1 MSRGLARALG
11 LAGAVTLA
19 ASALGAQQPRPPARP
34 APAAPAAPAPGRQAT
49 PPRDTSSVDS
59 VHVDYMRE
67 VFNYQGGTRDPFQT
81 LITSSEVRPT
91 LQDLR
96 LVSILFDSRYGN
108 SVAVV
113 REAGNQSPHRLR
125 RGDQIG
131 RLRVIQIRQY
141 SVVFQVEEFGFER
154 QEELTLPRPEVRRP

>member
-1 MSRGLARALG
+1 MSRGVRRTVAALCV
-11 LAGAVTLA
+11 ALA
-19 ASALGAQQPRPPARP
+19 APLAAQQPARP
-34 APAAPAAPAPGRQAT
+34 APARPAPARPTAPVRQAT
-49 PPRDTSSVDS
+49 PPRDSVVVDS
-59 VHVDYMRE
+59 VHIDYMRE

-81 LITSSEVRPT
+81 LITSNEVRPT

-96 LVSILFDSRYGN
+96 LVAILYDARYGN

-113 REAGNQSPHRLR
+113 REAGNTRPHRLR

-154 QEELTLPRPEVRRP
+154 QEELTLSRPEAGHP